1 MSGFIQLNATTR
13 NGLTFNKKIL
23 VDVNKIVSPIIE
35 NASGESI
42 VEVDTDMYYS
52 EEYSGFIEKY
62 TVSQNLAAID
72 LLTTE
77 VFLGTIVKHNNR
89 APIYPKA
96 LFVKSRVVG
105 TVLDN
110 TTSSLFRYKVMA
122 AKTPELYEVS
132 ELLATINA

>member
-35 NASGESI
+35 NAGGESI

-72 LLTTE
+72 ALTTE

-89 APIYPKA
+89 APIYPEA

-105 TVLDN
+105 TVVDN